1 MTCRVLSKIL
11 GSFLVLLLISN
22 QLLGQELKPEITV
35 APAAVEKP
43 PLLSPVMETAFAG
56 VAGLEKPDKQWSVHL
71 RSDLPKRNYG
81 PEIEAIKARKNQIK
95 GETYTGEAFEPGN
108 PAVIDPKVQ
117 VNFEANWML
126 NGTPADDAIAVSREG
141 FIVSCNNDAI
151 EYYTSSGQLLYTDL
165 WGNFF
170 SRQNLNAVIYDPRIF
185 YDSEADRFILVIL
198 HGSQPSNTTV
208 VVAFSRG
215 SDPRDG
221 WNTYLLTGNP
231 RNEGNWFDYPHIAV
245 SFQELYIT
253 GNLFDAN
260 DNFVQAVIYQIP
272 KNAGYAGQ
280 NLNWQF
286 WSGLNADPYPAFSL
300 VPAVY
305 GWDGSYGPGC
315 YFISGR
321 AGGSNIVRLW
331 DLTNYIGQ
339 NPELRVFNVATR
351 DYEPAGDAFQLG
363 TTERLDNGDCRFQHA
378 FYLEGILHFVY
389 HTDIGDGWN
398 GISYNRLDIAQLS
411 LQDTRFGLQ
420 GSFDYAYPGLV
431 SFGKD
436 KSDPSVMIGFLRSS
450 RDIYPEV
457 RVVSVD
463 ENLEW
468 SSSVTVK
475 SGDNY
480 IDISQGSEERWGD
493 YTGMSRDFGSGIPA
507 VWMSGSYGGDVPT
520 VGRFNV
526 YKTRVARIV
535 EDGFS
540 STSDKSPVTESQVFP
555 NPVIDQYYVEFTIES
570 KMPVRIDLVD
580 NHGRLVKMLFE
591 DALKAGEHSFSF
603 NKDRLAAGTY
613 HLRIS
618 SQNEILSHETIV
630 ISR

>member
-1 MTCRVLSKIL
+1 MTSRVIPRSSGIL
-11 GSFLVLLLISN
+11 FLVFFLSST
-22 QLLGQELKPEITV
+22 LLGQEIKPQINA
-35 APAAVEKP
+35 APVAVEKAP
-43 PLLSPVMETAFAG
+43 VVSPIQEAFFAG
-56 VAGLEKPDKQWSVHL
+56 VAGLEEADQQWSVHL
-71 RSDLPKRNYG
+71 RSDLPKKHYG
-81 PEIEAIKARKNQIK
+81 SDIEAIKAEKNKIK
-95 GETYTGEAFEPGN
+95 SGTYAGEAFEPGN
-108 PAVIDPKVQ
+108 PAIIDPKVQ
-117 VNFEANWML
+117 LNFEANWML

-151 EYYTSSGQLLYTDL
+151 EYYTSSGQLLNTEL

-185 YDSEADRFILVIL
+185 YDTDANRFILVIL

-208 VVAFSRG
+208 VVAFSRS

-272 KNAGYAGQ
+272 KAPGYAGQ
-280 NLNWQF
+280 SLNWQF

-321 AGGSNIVRLW
+321 AGGSDVVRLW

-339 NPELRVFNVATR
+339 SPELRVFNVSTR
-351 DYEPAGDAFQLG
+351 AYEPAGDAFQLG

-378 FYLEGILHFVY
+378 FYLEGNLHFVY

-398 GISYNRLDIAQLS
+398 GISYNRLDVADLE

-420 GSFDYAYPGLV
+420 GSFDYSYPGLV

-450 RDIYPEV
+450 REIYPEV

-475 SGDNY
+475 SGDNFV
-480 IDISQGSEERWGD
+480 DIAQSSEERWGD
-493 YTGMSRDFGSGIPA
+493 YTAMSRDFASGVPA
-507 VWMSGSYGGDVPT
+507 VWMSGSYGGDVPSL
-520 VGRFNV
+520 GRTNT

-540 STSDKSPVTESQVFP
+540 STDDDQSSIESQVFP
-555 NPVIDQYYVEFTIES
+555 NPVVDQYYVEFSTKA
-570 KMPVRIDLVD
+570 KMPIKISLTD
-580 NHGRLVKMLFE
+580 NLGRMIKVLFE
-591 DALKAGEHSFSF
+591 DALKAGQHSFSF

-613 HLRIS
+613 HLSIS
-618 SQNEILSHETIV
+618 SQNEILSHETII